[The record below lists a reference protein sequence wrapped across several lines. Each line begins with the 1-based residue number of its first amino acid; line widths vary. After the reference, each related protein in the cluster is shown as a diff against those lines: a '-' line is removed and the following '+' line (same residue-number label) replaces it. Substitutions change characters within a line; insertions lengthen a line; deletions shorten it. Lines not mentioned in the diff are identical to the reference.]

1 MRIRNQGGPMAT
13 TRSTKKTASKTK
25 REHQP
30 FTMPHPSVPN
40 VCTSCHALPA
50 GSSELMSLMLVLV
63 FSLTAVLFTSIYALN
78 TQKAKVAALEQA
90 VTQLSLE

>member
-1 MRIRNQGGPMAT
+1 MAT
-13 TRSTKKTASKTK
+13 TRTHKKTGVIKAKQA
-25 REHQP
+25 QP
-30 FTMPHPSVPN
+30 FSMPTPSVPN
-40 VCTSCHALPA
+40 VCKSCHALPA

-78 TQKAKVAALEQA
+78 VQKAKVSALESA